1 MILFYFN
8 PLFLIMTTPPLQ
20 LRCLTEQF
28 VDNQKFKDMFRKF
41 DAEYFK
47 LKPREIIENY
57 NVDVLKYVI
66 FRNFNKK
73 PREIIFWSYVLN
85 KKQFI
90 EFCKNNFPNL
100 FVKTIKLEA
109 YAYLGDIDKFTNLL
123 VTTYT
128 TNKYP
133 SIQPLLNTCLIHA
146 LENKQVE
153 MSIHIYYNIIIKNI
167 KNFKFGPKHYKL
179 VLMTH
184 SLRCLRLFL
193 PDIAVCLEDE
203 AIYERFINYD
213 SFYNELMNMSEEEI
227 ELIMSRSYVILVDKL
242 IFGYGHPFNNK
253 MDEIIKFI
261 LYKYF
266 DKKDKKIIKFISQT
280 LVFILNIRQ
289 VFMIEKFSSNN
300 YSNDEKEEFFDQL
313 KKSDE
318 INMLDAYN
326 SWEDFI

>member
-1 MILFYFN
+1 MSSSS
-8 PLFLIMTTPPLQ
+8 LQ

-41 DAEYFK
+41 DEEYFK
-47 LKPREIIENY
+47 LKPREIVENY
-57 NVDVLKYVI
+57 NVDVLKYTI

-85 KKQFI
+85 KEQFI

-100 FVKTIKLEA
+100 FVKTVKLEA
-109 YAYLGDIDKFTNLL
+109 YAYLGDIDKFTNIL
-123 VTTYT
+123 VTNYT

-133 SIQPLLNTCLIHA
+133 SIQPLLNTCLIRA

-153 MSIHIYYNIIIKNI
+153 MSIYIYYDIILKNI
-167 KNFKFGPKHYKL
+167 KKFNFGPKHYKL

-184 SLRCLRLFL
+184 SLKCFRLFL
-193 PDIAVCLEDE
+193 PDISNCLEDE
-203 AIYERFINYD
+203 EIYERFINYD
-213 SFYNELMNMSEEEI
+213 DFYNELMNMSEEEI
-227 ELIMSRSYVILVDKL
+227 ELIMSRPYVILVDKL
-242 IFGYGHPFNNK
+242 IFGYGPFNHK

-261 LYKYF
+261 LNKYF
-266 DKKDKKIIKFISQT
+266 DKKNKKIIKFISQS
-280 LVFILNIRQ
+280 LVFIMNIRKALI
-289 VFMIEKFSSNN
+289 IEKFSSNK

-318 INMLDAYN
+318 INMLDEYN